1 MADTTVF
8 ERKIAQEENDEALA
22 NVKKAG
28 TTQIYVLPY
37 KDRVVWQQ
45 ALLPVHK
52 EFEEKIGRDMIQGA
66 YQVAQQ
72 VEKEKAAQA
81 AAPAAKD
88 KPGPVKP
95 AAKPAAKP
103 EKK

>member
-1 MADTTVF
+1 M
-8 ERKIAQEENDEALA
+8 
-22 NVKKAG
+22 KKAG

-52 EFEEKIGRDMIQGA
+52 EFEEKIGKDMIQAA
-66 YQVAQQ
+66 YNVAAQ

-81 AAPAAKD
+81 APATKD
-88 KPGPVKP
+88 KPGP
-95 AAKPAAKP
+95 AKAKP

>member
-1 MADTTVF
+1 MQDTTVF
-8 ERKIAQEENDEALA
+8 ERKIAQEENEEALA

-52 EFEEKIGRDMIQGA
+52 EFEEKIGRDLIQAA
-66 YQVAQQ
+66 YAVAAQ
-72 VEKEKAAQA
+72 VEKEKAAQL
-81 AAPAAKD
+81 AAPVKKD
-88 KPGPVKP
+88 KPGPAKMAVP
-95 AAKPAAKP
+95 AKS
-103 EKK
+103 